1 MSLVT
6 TSISVTQDT
15 GWVLVATNPVYLV
28 IQSRDGRPFQVAT
41 LASPGVPSETDI
53 LSFNSYSQEIDG
65 IVFEKDTASTGY
77 FYVRAAMATSETD
90 PTRVGILFDETI
102 VLSITVDSTA
112 ITVDTTL
119 VTCDAS

>member
-6 TSISVTQDT
+6 TSISITRDS
-15 GWVLVATNPVYLV
+15 GWVLVATDPVYLA
-28 IQSRDGRPFQVAT
+28 IRSRDGRPFQIAT
-41 LASPGVPSETDI
+41 LAAPGVPSDPNI

-65 IVFEKDTASTGY
+65 TVFQKDTPSTGY
-77 FYVRAAMATSETD
+77 FYVRAVIATSETD

-102 VLSITVDSTA
+102 VLSITVDSTV

-119 VTCDAS
+119 ITCDAI